1 MFIVLLS
8 FSESLAAKCLFLND
22 EPCLVRPILVD
33 MNPVEFKYY
42 PFIIS
47 LNKCTES
54 CNGLSPKTCDI
65 KETKDINVKLC
76 DTITNNNEAKPMTD
90 HI

>member
-1 MFIVLLS
+1 M
-8 FSESLAAKCLFLND
+8 FLND
-22 EPCLVRPILVD
+22 ESCLVRPTLIN
-33 MNPVEFKYY
+33 MNPVEFKYH

-47 LNKCTES
+47 LNKRTES